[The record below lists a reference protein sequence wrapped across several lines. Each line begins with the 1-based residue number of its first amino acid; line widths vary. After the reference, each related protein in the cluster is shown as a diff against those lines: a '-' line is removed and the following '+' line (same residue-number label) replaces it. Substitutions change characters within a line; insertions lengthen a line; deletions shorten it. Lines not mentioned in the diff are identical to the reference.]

1 MLDQLQQQLEQVYE
15 VDTSLQV
22 SRFLITDPELAD
34 HYDKSENP
42 RPVHEK
48 LLLSQDDEHL
58 DVALYLS
65 DEIVNHLEEHNPLEC
80 LDEANLHQFWVALEG
95 ISHFIYLTWNA
106 QHDREIS
113 LFELELQ
120 AEVDKFIMAILLFNQ
135 QQGMTHPRHILTKLF
150 IKLQFDSA
158 LREHELARYAMANQ
172 YAYRYCEKLLG
183 LFIGQY
189 DEQYLFNDI
198 RRFYRLTHH
207 YKLRHIC
214 NS

>member
-1 MLDQLQQQLEQVYE
+1 MLDRLQQQLEQVYE

-22 SRFLITDPELAD
+22 SQFLITDPALAEI
-34 HYDKSENP
+34 YDTSENP
-42 RPVHEK
+42 RSVHEK
-48 LLLSQDDEHL
+48 LLLSQHDQHL

-65 DEIVNHLEEHNPLEC
+65 NEIVQHLEQHNPLEC

-95 ISHFIYLTWNA
+95 ISHFTYLTWNA
-106 QHDREIS
+106 QFDREIS

-120 AEVDKFIMAILLFNQ
+120 AEVDKFVMAICLFNR
-135 QQGMTHPRHILTKLF
+135 QQGMQHPRHIMTKLF

-158 LREHELARYAMANQ
+158 LTAQELNRYTLANE

-183 LFIGQY
+183 LLVGQY
-189 DEQYLFNDI
+189 DEQLLFNDI

-207 YKLRHIC
+207 YKLKHIC

>member
-1 MLDQLQQQLEQVYE
+1 MLDKLQQQLEQVYE

-22 SRFLITDPELAD
+22 SHFLITDPELAD
-34 HYDKSENP
+34 KYDTSENP
-42 RPVHEK
+42 RAVQEK
-48 LLLSQDDEHL
+48 LLLSQNDEHL

-65 DEIVNHLEEHNPLEC
+65 DDIINHLEEHNPLES
-80 LDEANLHQFWVALEG
+80 LHEGNLHQFWVALEG

-120 AEVDKFIMAILLFNQ
+120 AEVDKFIMAILLFSQ
-135 QQGMTHPRHILTKLF
+135 QQDMTQPRHVLSKLF

-158 LREHELARYAMANQ
+158 LNEHELARYTMANQ

-183 LFIGQY
+183 LLSVRY
-189 DEQYLFNDI
+189 DDQQLFNDI

-207 YKLRHIC
+207 YKLRYIC
-214 NS
+214 SA